1 MTEVGGSPGGLTDQQ
16 RARIEA
22 NRKRALELRE
32 ENERLKKAKLEL
44 PKCEKCGT
52 DEGIVQSY
60 MDTFEVVVCLQ
71 CGRKDEMYQLINKT
85 TAKEEYLLTDDTLN
99 FLKYTTKNNPMKAG
113 WAPMKL
119 YLTKLVHEASMKRWG
134 DQDNLM
140 DEKERRA
147 LQKTLREK
155 EKVQDVAQSI
165 SSDVNTVAG
174 ALSEADPASTSK
186 MLGGF
191 EMEGDKQSG
200 AIFNKMIV
208 GIDETM
214 KESAKEKA
222 SSPSPSKGSDEMAGL
237 TSDKSK
243 KKGKITFQTYNQA
256 VMDQQDEKGL
266 RLLAKAESRGGGGK
280 RGAPG
285 GINKVD
291 VPIVAANKKK
301 KGSKGGGPNPLAAMI
316 KSIRGK

>member
-1 MTEVGGSPGGLTDQQ
+1 MSETSGGGPSVLTEQQ

-32 ENERLKKAKLEL
+32 ENERIKKAKSEL

-60 MDTFEVVVCLQ
+60 MDTFQIVVCNQ

-85 TAKEEYLLTDDTLN
+85 TAKEEYLVTDDTLN
-99 FLKYTTKNNPMKAG
+99 FLKYATKNNPMKAG

-134 DQDNLM
+134 DQDKLM
-140 DEKERRA
+140 DEKERRS

-155 EKVQDVAQSI
+155 EKVKEVAQSI
-165 SSDVNTVAG
+165 STDVNTVAK
-174 ALSEADPASTSK
+174 ALSEADPAAVSK
-186 MLGGF
+186 VLGGF
-191 EMEGDKQSG
+191 EMEGDEQSG
-200 AIFNKMIV
+200 AIFNKMID

-214 KESAKEKA
+214 KEATKKN
-222 SSPSPSKGSDEMAGL
+222 SSSPSKGGDDDTISA
-237 TSDKSK
+237 SNKPK
-243 KKGKITFQTYNQA
+243 KKGKLTFQTYNQA

-280 RGAPG
+280 KGASVG
-285 GINKVD
+285 ATKID
-291 VPIVAANKKK
+291 VPIATTKKK
-301 KGSKGGGPNPLAAMI
+301 KGSKATGPNPLAAMI
-316 KSIRGK
+316 KSIRGGGK